1 MCVKERLHA
10 ALSHSSLRER
20 RGNNNRKA
28 RRVFIKTKEDNVLT
42 IDPDFICSHS
52 DLKAAFFFSLQSI
65 LLTLTLLLQPQ
76 LLCGDT
82 SDSLSGISELFSIP
96 ALRTTDKIY

>member
-20 RGNNNRKA
+20 RRNNNRKA
-28 RRVFIKTKEDNVLT
+28 GRVFIKTKEDNVLT

-52 DLKAAFFFSLQSI
+52 DLKAAFFSLQSI
-65 LLTLTLLLQPQ
+65 LLTLILLLQPQ

-82 SDSLSGISELFSIP
+82 SDSLSGISELFSFP